1 MSTIYALS
9 DMHGCYEEM
18 MASLNLIQLGL
29 TDKLIFVGDYVD
41 GGDHSFH
48 VLAEIMQLEKSY
60 PDQVVVLW
68 GNHDEWFSNW
78 LFFEEQAM
86 PSYVV
91 DVGFKTVKSFFTDSE
106 LQEIVAENAHSEL
119 DLADL
124 LHEKL
129 LANPNKQELLSWIK
143 EKALATRYYQ
153 TAEKIFVHAGID
165 EEAGKYWEQ
174 ATPDYVLTGKFPAT
188 KGLFFKDIV
197 SGHFNSEVVAKDAD
211 YLGLVY
217 WDDQNHYFIDGNT
230 VKSGVV
236 PVLKYDTMTKS
247 YSSYKRKNN
256 SWAEYLI

>member
-18 MASLNLIQLGL
+18 MASLNLIQLGP

-129 LANPNKQELLSWIK
+129 LATQTSRSYFRGLRKKRWLRDIIKPLRRFLSMQALMKKRVSIGNRLLRI
-143 EKALATRYYQ
+143 TC
-153 TAEKIFVHAGID
+153 
-165 EEAGKYWEQ
+165 
-174 ATPDYVLTGKFPAT
+174 
-188 KGLFFKDIV
+188 
-197 SGHFNSEVVAKDAD
+197 
-211 YLGLVY
+211 
-217 WDDQNHYFIDGNT
+217 
-230 VKSGVV
+230 
-236 PVLKYDTMTKS
+236 
-247 YSSYKRKNN
+247 
-256 SWAEYLI
+256 